1 MNNEELILS
10 LVREI
15 HDDQK
20 DVVTSINELKI
31 AQEQLKS
38 EIAASRN
45 GYEPHEIVT
54 MLHWVEEQMKNAE
67 KQKDNIRQSITS
79 WLVPILGSSLVV
91 GLILILSKYI

>member
-1 MNNEELILS
+1 MNNEEIILG

-20 DVVTSINELKI
+20 DVVKSINELKI

-54 MLHWVEEQMKNAE
+54 MLHWVEEQMNNAE
-67 KQKDNIRQSITS
+67 KQKDNIRQSITN
-79 WLVPILGSSLVV
+79 WLVPILGSSFVV
-91 GLILILSKYI
+91 GLIIILSKYI

>member
-1 MNNEELILS
+1 MNNEELILG

-20 DVVTSINELKI
+20 DVVKSINELKV

-54 MLHWVEEQMKNAE
+54 MLHWVEAQMKNEE
-67 KQKDNIRQSITS
+67 KKADGIRQSIIN
-79 WLVPILGSSLVV
+79 WLVPIIGSSLVV
-91 GLILILSKYI
+91 GLIMILSKYI